1 MKTPHLAVLQL
12 LIALALLAPLGAPA
26 GAAQDL
32 PIVPAAR
39 PPAGKYLFVEVWVH
53 VDGTGKLPAL
63 MVDFPGYSFDPATG
77 RLAPFFAEATLPQL
91 QTSDW
96 GFEGRGMSRSRAAG
110 GGVSSGLEVI
120 AGLPYTTTVSIGT
133 GATHSYGEQLRS
145 APVTLVA
152 VAADGTLVADIDGER
167 VVLAPGGRW
176 SRLVTADLVNEQF
189 DGRYLITS
197 SVTNYGWHD
206 RAQIAGIQWYI
217 RLPAVLH

>member
-1 MKTPHLAVLQL
+1 
-12 LIALALLAPLGAPA
+12 
-26 GAAQDL
+26 
-32 PIVPAAR
+32 
-39 PPAGKYLFVEVWVH
+39 
-53 VDGTGKLPAL
+53 
-63 MVDFPGYSFDPATG
+63 
-77 RLAPFFAEATLPQL
+77 
-91 QTSDW
+91 
-96 GFEGRGMSRSRAAG
+96 
-110 GGVSSGLEVI
+110 
-120 AGLPYTTTVSIGT
+120 VSIGT